1 MANNAASSNTS
12 ACICS
17 SGRYGERS
25 SIGRIHDTNPRIDY
39 NTKYAN
45 GSCKMNDY
53 DEYIERVL
61 MGIMI
66 TSKDVYV
73 QQRDLD
79 EMAEPG

>member
-17 SGRYGERS
+17 SGRYGERR

-45 GSCKMNDY
+45 GSRKMNDY
-53 DEYIERVL
+53 DEYIEGAQV
-61 MGIMI
+61 GIMI
-66 TSKDVYV
+66 TS
-73 QQRDLD
+73 
-79 EMAEPG
+79 